1 MAKKSHLQ
9 WGIAQLAVT
18 TKAIILPVIND
29 KDSEGCNILKIELP
43 IDASLAA
50 NEIISSKILRI
61 TQGLATCMEQ
71 WLISFPEQFQYWNDI
86 TSTCYATKDKK
97 VNINVEY

>member
-29 KDSEGCNILKIELP
+29 KDSEGCNIFK
-43 IDASLAA
+43 
-50 NEIISSKILRI
+50 NRI
-61 TQGLATCMEQ
+61 TNRCKL
-71 WLISFPEQFQYWNDI
+71 SR
-86 TSTCYATKDKK
+86 
-97 VNINVEY
+97 